1 MCFLFLCVF
10 LLKTT
15 DAKLLKQQ
23 VATIFKVP
31 FVKLETDD
39 TVGILN
45 VYQIVLFLF
54 TIGSFSLV
62 LAFTQSY
69 FKDQQTIKFSTYITL
84 YCFVFFYFI
93 VKWILENVLVRLFV
107 IKNQLKFFLI
117 SKWSYLFSLAFV
129 FYIGTILYV
138 YSFLNM
144 TYLLFIVILFF
155 LLRFIFILIT
165 NKKLVFYKLFYFIL
179 YICAFEI
186 APLFILFKLVFNKTH
201 A

>member
-31 FVKLETDD
+31 FVKPETDD
-39 TVGILN
+39 TVGVLN

-54 TIGSFSLV
+54 AIGSFSLV

-69 FKDQQTIKFSTYITL
+69 FKDQQIIKFSTYITL
-84 YCFVFFYFI
+84 YCFVFLYFI